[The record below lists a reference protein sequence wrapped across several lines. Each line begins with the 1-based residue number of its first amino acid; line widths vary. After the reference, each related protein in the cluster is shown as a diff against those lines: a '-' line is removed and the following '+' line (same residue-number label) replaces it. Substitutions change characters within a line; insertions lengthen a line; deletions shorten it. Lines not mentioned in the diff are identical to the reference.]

1 MKSIKGDF
9 FLVILSNI
17 AQKGVQILGT
27 LKQIIFFGD
36 IQITF
41 DLTETTVIIHY
52 LTFYPTFFLIRFD
65 EVIAFI
71 SGL

>member
-1 MKSIKGDF
+1 MKIIKGDF

-17 AQKGVQILGT
+17 AQKGVHILGT
-27 LKQIIFFGD
+27 LKQIIFFSD

-52 LTFYPTFFLIRFD
+52 
-65 EVIAFI
+65 
-71 SGL
+71 